1 MRLIKLATNMSVG
14 LGALNEIGEVFRQ
27 SNAPNKL
34 FLITGPTN
42 EGCLVTYSCWTW
54 YNSRPY
60 GGQFSLNDIFT

>member
-34 FLITGPTN
+34 ISNNGPN
-42 EGCLVTYSCWTW
+42 K
-54 YNSRPY
+54 
-60 GGQFSLNDIFT
+60 